1 MFLLCLFRR
10 FSGVYRGYCT
20 GLQWL
25 NAHVLIALR
34 VCSYGMGSDDGMRS
48 DDGRSYIVRVKGQ
61 GGGCFIFVCQFVSLS
76 VRQFVSFVFV
86 RQSVGSS
93 VSFFVRQ
100 FISDVFVRRFIS
112 FIFVCQFVSSSVTFC
127 LSVHQLHIRLSVRQ
141 FVSSSVRQVDLL
153 SACRLVGSCCLPLA
167 GLCFL
172 LCKICF
178 SWRQSYAFFLSYQ
191 RMRKKCAGL
200 FFIVWIIYL

>member
-61 GGGCFIFVCQFVSLS
+61 GGGM
-76 VRQFVSFVFV
+76 
-86 RQSVGSS
+86 
-93 VSFFVRQ
+93 
-100 FISDVFVRRFIS
+100 
-112 FIFVCQFVSSSVTFC
+112 
-127 LSVHQLHIRLSVRQ
+127 LHFRLSVRQ
-141 FVSSSVRQVDLL
+141 FVSSSVSFLFVSPSVHQFHFLFVSSSVSFLFVSPSVHQFHFL
-153 SACRLVGSCCLPLA
+153 FVSSSVTFLFVGSSA
-167 GLCFL
+167 SYSFV
-172 LCKICF
+172 
-178 SWRQSYAFFLSYQ
+178 SSSVRQ
-191 RMRKKCAGL
+191 
-200 FFIVWIIYL
+200 